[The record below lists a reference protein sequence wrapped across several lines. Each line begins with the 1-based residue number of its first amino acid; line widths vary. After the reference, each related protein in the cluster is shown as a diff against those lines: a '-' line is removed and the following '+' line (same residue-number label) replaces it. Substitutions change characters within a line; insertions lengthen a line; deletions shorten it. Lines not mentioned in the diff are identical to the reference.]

1 MIEQSLKTKVVMSE
15 SNNNNNNSI
24 SPKKEGYSE
33 ENKAVDKKQTELKSE
48 ENNNAE
54 NNKNVSKGRRDVLKT
69 LATVPVL
76 GAMAY
81 GVYKKRKNEIFNRSA
96 ADMFHFPTEIKP
108 FVPTNTD
115 SKTIRIGVIG
125 TGIRGKQLLSG
136 LGFRTPEDVQEM
148 IDLNKS
154 DSSNKR
160 YQDFIEQEDLNIK
173 ITAVCDI
180 FDIHAEQAITAGA
193 NIYREGVNGKFGE
206 SPKRYKSYKELLAAD
221 DVDAVVIASPDH
233 WHGQMAMDAARAGKH
248 VYLEKPMTWTVPET
262 FALRE
267 IVKQSNIIFQLGHQN
282 RQIEAYERAREI
294 IERGLLGPITLIE
307 TGTNRNDPN
316 GAWVY
321 NINPGANP
329 DTIDWKQFDGNPDRI
344 KEYLDYMTSAGLA
357 KYMGPDP
364 REKFSLE
371 RFFRWRCWWDYSTG
385 LSGDLLTHEYDAMN
399 QILKLGIPSSATS
412 SGGVYFFKDGRTVPD
427 VLHTTFEFANRGLTM
442 LYSATLA
449 SQFSRSRKIMGHDAT
464 MEVGSSLTVTIDPRS
479 ERYKDKIEQGKIKAG
494 EPFYHYIPGRN
505 LDAVTSA
512 TELYF
517 AERGLLYSYVGGKR
531 YNTTYL
537 HLHEWLECIRT
548 GSQPSCNIDQG
559 FQEAITAHMGTR
571 AYLEGKTMYW
581 DAEKEEITRG

>member
-1 MIEQSLKTKVVMSE
+1 MLE
-15 SNNNNNNSI
+15 NNNDNNINFR
-24 SPKKEGYSE
+24 KEVNTGNNKQE
-33 ENKAVDKKQTELKSE
+33 ENKQEVNKPNEDYSTTNK
-48 ENNNAE
+48 
-54 NNKNVSKGRRDVLKT
+54 KNVSRGRRDALKT
-69 LATVPVL
+69 IATVPVL

-81 GVYKKRKNEIFNRSA
+81 GVYKKRKNEILNRSA
-96 ADMFHFPTEIKP
+96 SEMFHFPSEITP
-108 FVPTNTD
+108 YVPTNSD
-115 SKTIRIGVIG
+115 GDTIRIGIIG

-136 LGFRTPEDVQEM
+136 LGFSTPNEVQEL
-148 IDLNKS
+148 IDLNKL
-154 DSSNKR
+154 DSSNER
-160 YQDFIEQEDLNIK
+160 YKDFLEQEDLNIRV
-173 ITAVCDI
+173 TAICDI
-180 FDIHAEQAITAGA
+180 FDIHAEQGIAAGA
-193 NIYREGVNGKFGE
+193 NINREGLNGKYGN
-206 SPKRYKSYKELLAAD
+206 SPKRYRNYKDLLAAD

-233 WHGQMAMDAARAGKH
+233 WHGQMTMDAVRAGKH

-262 FALRE
+262 YVLRDL
-267 IVKQSNIIFQLGHQN
+267 VKKSNVVFQLGHQN

-321 NINPGANP
+321 DIHTGANP
-329 DTIDWKQFDGNPDRI
+329 NTIDWQQFDGNPERI
-344 KEYLDYMTSAGLA
+344 KEYIDYMTSAGLA
-357 KYMGPDP
+357 KYVGPDP
-364 REKFSLE
+364 RDKFNLE

-399 QILKLGIPSSATS
+399 QILKLGIPSSASS

-427 VLHTTFEFANRGLTM
+427 VLHTTFEYSDRGLTM

-449 SQFSRSRKIMGHDAT
+449 SQFRRTRKIMGHDAT
-464 MEVGSSLTVTIDPRS
+464 LEVGSSLSVTIDPRS
-479 ERYKDKIEQGKIKAG
+479 ERYRDRIAEGKIKTS
-494 EPFYHYIPGRN
+494 EPFYHYMPGRD

-531 YNTTYL
+531 YNTTFL

-548 GSQPSCNIDQG
+548 GKQPSCDIDQG

-571 AYLEGKTMYW
+571 AYLEGRTMYW
-581 DAEKEEITRG
+581 DAEKEEITRD